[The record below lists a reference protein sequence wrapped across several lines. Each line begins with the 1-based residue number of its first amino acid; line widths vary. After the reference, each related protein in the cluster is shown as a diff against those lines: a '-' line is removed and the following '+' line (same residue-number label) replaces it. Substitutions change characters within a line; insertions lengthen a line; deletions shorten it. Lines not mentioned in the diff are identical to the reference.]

1 MQECLVVPRENTA
14 NQIFFW
20 LEELSLDSHVPRKNT
35 ANLEVLR
42 LEEFSLDGHVPRK
55 KNSEVE
61 TLEAYEAL
69 PGWARPSQKT
79 LRI

>member
-14 NQIFFW
+14 NLKLFRP
-20 LEELSLDSHVPRKNT
+20 EELSLDSHVPRKNT
-35 ANLEVLR
+35 ANLEILR